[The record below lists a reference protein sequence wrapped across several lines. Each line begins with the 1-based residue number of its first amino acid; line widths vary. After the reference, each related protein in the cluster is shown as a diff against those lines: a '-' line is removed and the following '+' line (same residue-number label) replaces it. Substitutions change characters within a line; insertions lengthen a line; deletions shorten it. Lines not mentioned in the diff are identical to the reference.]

1 MCPDVQFYTDANEY
15 SLQGIT
21 NPYGQSK
28 FMIENILRDC
38 SVAPA
43 SEATGA
49 PLRVVLLRYFNPV
62 GAHSSGRIGE
72 DPNGPPNNL
81 NPYILQVAVGKRTH
95 VNVFGDQYDTKDG
108 TGERDYLHVVDLAD
122 GHVAALD
129 WLKKQPEDPS
139 TGVCE
144 VFNLGT
150 GTPVSV
156 LQAIA
161 AVGTAAGKEVP
172 YKIQGPRH
180 GDLACVYAD
189 PAKAKTVLGWEAKR
203 TFEDAC
209 VDGWKWQSSNPNGFK
224 SE

>member
-1 MCPDVQFYTDANEY
+1 
-15 SLQGIT
+15 
-21 NPYGQSK
+21 
-28 FMIENILRDC
+28 MIESILKDC
-38 SVAPA
+38 SAAPA
-43 SEATGA
+43 SEQSGQ

-72 DPNGPPNNL
+72 DPTGPPNNL
-81 NPYILQVAVGKRTH
+81 SPYILQVAVGKRPH
-95 VNVFGDQYDTKDG
+95 VNVFGDGYDTADG

-129 WLKKQPEDPS
+129 WLKKQPVQEE
-139 TGVCE
+139 GLCE

-150 GTPVSV
+150 GRPVSV

-161 AVGTAAGKEVP
+161 AVAKASGKEVP
-172 YKIQGPRH
+172 YKIQGPRS

-189 PAKAKTVLGWEAKR
+189 ATKAKEVLGWQAQR
-203 TFEDAC
+203 SFEQAC
-209 VDGWKWQSSNPNGFK
+209 IDGWAWQSSNPDGFK

>member
-1 MCPDVQFYTDANEY
+1 
-15 SLQGIT
+15 
-21 NPYGQSK
+21 
-28 FMIENILRDC
+28 MIENILRDC
-38 SVAPA
+38 AAAPA
-43 SEATGA
+43 SEESQ

-81 NPYILQVAVGKRTH
+81 NPYILQVAVGKRSH
-95 VNVFGDQYDTKDG
+95 VNVFGDKYDTADG
-108 TGERDYLHVVDLAD
+108 TGERDYLHVVDLAN

-129 WLKKQPEDPS
+129 WLKKQPLQEQ
-139 TGVCE
+139 GLCE

-156 LQAIA
+156 LQAIT
-161 AVGTAAGKEVP
+161 AVGKAAGKEIP
-172 YKIQGPRH
+172 YEIQGTRS

-189 PAKAKTVLGWEAKR
+189 AAKARSVLGWEAQR
-203 TFEDAC
+203 SFEDAC

-224 SE
+224 GE